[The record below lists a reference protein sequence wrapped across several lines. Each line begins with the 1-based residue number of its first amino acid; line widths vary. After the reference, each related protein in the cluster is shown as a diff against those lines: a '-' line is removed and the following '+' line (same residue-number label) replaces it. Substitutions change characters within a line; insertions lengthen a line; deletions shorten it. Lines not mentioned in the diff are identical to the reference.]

1 MKIFLLF
8 TKPKIDFFF
17 QFPVQFGR
25 RAKRGGPEILDISE
39 SVDPTRFGLVTS
51 ALQMRRSAFELRAH
65 QNYRGFS
72 TKSEQ
77 M

>member
-17 QFPVQFGR
+17 QIPVQFGR

-39 SVDPTRFGLVTS
+39 VVDPGRI
-51 ALQMRRSAFELRAH
+51 ELPFA
-65 QNYRGFS
+65 QCECAVLPLNYRPVAARDDCLRQS
-72 TKSEQ
+72 R
-77 M
+77 